1 MTKIAGLSV
10 VLPCLNE
17 ADNVAQAILEAHRAA
32 DLAAREHEI
41 IVVDDGSTDATA
53 KIVAGLVGRDPRV
66 RLVMHSVNRGYGA
79 ALRSGIGAARMPW
92 ILLTDSD
99 LQFDL
104 GEIRDFLPHAP
115 ASDLV
120 VGWRV
125 ARSDPLS
132 RRMNAAAWN
141 WLVRR
146 TFRIPV
152 HDVDCAFKLV
162 RRDTVVDLD
171 LATDGAMIST
181 ELLVK
186 ALNRGARLTELGVRH
201 RPRVAG
207 EQSGAD
213 LRVVLRAFLE
223 LGRLRRALRR
233 PSGAVTA

>member
-1 MTKIAGLSV
+1 MTKIAGLTV

-17 ADNVAQAILEAHRAA
+17 ADNVATAILEAHRAA
-32 DLAAREHEI
+32 ELAAHQHEI

-53 KIVAGLVGRDPRV
+53 TIVADLLDRDPRV
-66 RLVMHSVNRGYGA
+66 RLVMHTGNRGYGA

-104 GEIRDFLPHAP
+104 GEISEFLPYAP

-125 ARSDPLS
+125 ARRDPFS

-146 TFRIPV
+146 AFTLPV

-162 RRDTVVDLD
+162 RRETVADLD
-171 LATDGAMIST
+171 LGSDGAMIST

-186 ALNRGARLTELGVRH
+186 ALNRGARLTELGVHH

-207 EQSGAD
+207 AQSGAD
-213 LRVVLRAFLE
+213 PRVVLRAFLE

-233 PSGAVTA
+233 PSGTVVA